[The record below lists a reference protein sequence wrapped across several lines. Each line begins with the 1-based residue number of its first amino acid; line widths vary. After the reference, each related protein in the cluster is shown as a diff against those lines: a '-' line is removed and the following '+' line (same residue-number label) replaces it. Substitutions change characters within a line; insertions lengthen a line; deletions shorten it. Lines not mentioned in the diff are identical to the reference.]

1 MPSSQSPLST
11 ASHANG
17 AISNGAGALAD
28 HRHMISPRDHVG
40 LPERLPLPPVP
51 GVRSATASD
60 TALGQKIRGLRRARV
75 LTQKELAAMV
85 GVTGAQ
91 LHRYET
97 GGTRIAASR
106 LVALAQALGVRA
118 DTLIGSCTTE
128 PEAPAPAIFS
138 SGDELLEL
146 IQIFSGLTDPRHRS
160 AVLSI
165 ARMFPVGDA
174 AKTNGEG

>member
-1 MPSSQSPLST
+1 MSTSQPSLSV
-11 ASHANG
+11 ASF
-17 AISNGAGALAD
+17 SNGAGNHGDANRTIL
-28 HRHMISPRDHVG
+28 PRDQVG
-40 LPERLPLPPVP
+40 LPERRPTPPVP

-60 TALGQKIRGLRRARV
+60 TALGQKIRGLRRSRV

-118 DTLIGSCTTE
+118 DSLISSCTTE
-128 PEAPAPAIFS
+128 PEPPAPPPSVFS
-138 SGDELLEL
+138 SGEELLEL

-160 AVLSI
+160 AVLAI
-165 ARMFPVGDA
+165 ARMFPAGEA
-174 AKTNGEG
+174 ARPPEEG

>member
-1 MPSSQSPLST
+1 MSNTSSPL
-11 ASHANG
+11 ASSAPAPG
-17 AISNGAGALAD
+17 AFAGGSGGHFNVARAV
-28 HRHMISPRDHVG
+28 SPQDQVG
-40 LPERLPLPPVP
+40 LPQRLAQPPVQ

-106 LVALAQALGVRA
+106 LVALANALGVRA

-128 PEAPAPAIFS
+128 PEAPAPAAHH
-138 SGDELLEL
+138 SGDDLLEL
-146 IQIFSGLTDPRHRS
+146 IQIFSGLTDARHRS

-165 ARMFPVGDA
+165 ARMFPAEASKAGI
-174 AKTNGEG
+174 EG

>member
-1 MPSSQSPLST
+1 VQ
-11 ASHANG
+11 
-17 AISNGAGALAD
+17 
-28 HRHMISPRDHVG
+28 
-40 LPERLPLPPVP
+40 

-128 PEAPAPAIFS
+128 PEPPPPTVFS
-138 SGDELLEL
+138 SGDDLLEL
-146 IQIFSGLTDPRHRS
+146 IQIFSSLTDPRHRI

-165 ARMFPVGDA
+165 ARMFPGTEGV
-174 AKTNGEG
+174 KTASES

>member
-1 MPSSQSPLST
+1 M
-11 ASHANG
+11 NG
-17 AISNGAGALAD
+17 ASASMGLQRAAL
-28 HRHMISPRDHVG
+28 PRDQVG
-40 LPERLPLPPVP
+40 LPPARVAQPPVQ

-60 TALGQKIRGLRRARV
+60 TALGQKIRSLRRSRV

-106 LVALAQALGVRA
+106 LVALAKALGVRA
-118 DTLIGSCTTE
+118 DSLIGSCTTE
-128 PEAPAPAIFS
+128 PEEQIAPAPQFTS
-138 SGDELLEL
+138 GSGDDLLEL
-146 IQIFSGLTDPRHRS
+146 IQIFSGLNDPRHRA

-165 ARMFPVGDA
+165 ARMFPGTDA
-174 AKTNGEG
+174 TKVQDEA

>member
-1 MPSSQSPLST
+1 MPNGHHRTTISPL
-11 ASHANG
+11 
-17 AISNGAGALAD
+17 D
-28 HRHMISPRDHVG
+28 HMG
-40 LPERLPLPPVP
+40 LPEREAERAPVAPLP

-60 TALGQKIRGLRRARV
+60 IALGQKIRGLRRARM

-91 LHRYET
+91 LHRYEK

-118 DTLIGSCTTE
+118 DSLIGSCTTGPQ
-128 PEAPAPAIFS
+128 PEPAPPAVFS
-138 SGDELLEL
+138 SGEDMLEL
-146 IQIFSGLTDPRHRS
+146 IQIFSGMTDARHRS

-165 ARMFPVGDA
+165 ARLF
-174 AKTNGEG
+174 TNPDTSKPSTGT

>member
-1 MPSSQSPLST
+1 MSNTTPSLSA

-17 AISNGAGALAD
+17 ASPPNGAYRSSSASD
-28 HRHMISPRDHVG
+28 QVG
-40 LPERLPLPPVP
+40 LPPRPEPAPVR

-128 PEAPAPAIFS
+128 PEPPPPAIFS
-138 SGDELLEL
+138 SGDDLLEL

-160 AVLSI
+160 AVLAI
-165 ARMFPVGDA
+165 ARMFPGTEA
-174 AKTNGEG
+174 AKPGSEG

>member
-1 MPSSQSPLST
+1 MPTSQLPISA
-11 ASHANG
+11 ASH
-17 AISNGAGALAD
+17 SNGAGSNGAGTLTD
-28 HRHMISPRDHVG
+28 HRRMVSPRDHVG
-40 LPERLPLPPVP
+40 LPERLPLPPIP

-128 PEAPAPAIFS
+128 PPPPPPAVFS

-165 ARMFPVGDA
+165 ARMFPVGEA
-174 AKTNGEG
+174 AKTSDEL

>member
-1 MPSSQSPLST
+1 MSTSQPSHSA
-11 ASHANG
+11 ASFPNGGTNHAD
-17 AISNGAGALAD
+17 A
-28 HRHMISPRDHVG
+28 HRTVSARDQVG
-40 LPERLPLPPVP
+40 LPERRPTAPTP

-60 TALGQKIRGLRRARV
+60 TALGQKIRGLRRSRV

-106 LVALAQALGVRA
+106 LVALAQALGVRP
-118 DTLIGSCTTE
+118 DSLISSCTTE
-128 PEAPAPAIFS
+128 PEPPPPPPAAFS
-138 SGDELLEL
+138 SGEELLEL

-165 ARMFPVGDA
+165 ARMFPAGEA
-174 AKTNGEG
+174 ARTSEES

>member
-1 MPSSQSPLST
+1 MPTTMPPLRSPNT
-11 ASHANG
+11 PPNG
-17 AISNGAGALAD
+17 GTNHHGLQRPAID
-28 HRHMISPRDHVG
+28 RDQVG
-40 LPERLPLPPVP
+40 LPPPRILPPIQ

-60 TALGQKIRGLRRARV
+60 TALGQKIRGLRRSRV
-75 LTQKELAAMV
+75 LTQKQLAAMV

-128 PEAPAPAIFS
+128 PEAPPSLQIS
-138 SGDELLEL
+138 SGDDLLEL
-146 IQIFSGLTDPRHRS
+146 IQVFSGLTDPRHRS

-165 ARMFPVGDA
+165 ARMFAPGASLDG
-174 AKTNGEG
+174 TNKI

>member
-1 MPSSQSPLST
+1 MSSNSPFP
-11 ASHANG
+11 APAPHANG
-17 AISNGAGALAD
+17 AGVPNG
-28 HRHMISPRDHVG
+28 HRTISPHDQVG
-40 LPERLPLPPVP
+40 LPAARLPLPPVQ

-60 TALGQKIRGLRRARV
+60 IALGQKIRSLRRSRV
-75 LTQKELAAMV
+75 LTQKELATMV

-118 DTLIGSCTTE
+118 DSLIGSCTTE
-128 PEAPAPAIFS
+128 PEPAPAPTVFS
-138 SGDELLEL
+138 SGDDLLEL
-146 IQIFSGLTDPRHRS
+146 IQIFSALTDPRHRS

-165 ARMFPVGDA
+165 ARMFPKGDTP
-174 AKTNGEG
+174 KSSNET

>member
-1 MPSSQSPLST
+1 MPTSQTPLSA
-11 ASHANG
+11 ASH
-17 AISNGAGALAD
+17 SNGAGAQNGQ
-28 HRHMISPRDHVG
+28 HRLVSPRDQVG
-40 LPERLPLPPVP
+40 LPERLPVPPTL

-60 TALGQKIRGLRRARV
+60 TALGQKIRGLRRSRV

-118 DTLIGSCTTE
+118 DMLIGSCTTE
-128 PEAPAPAIFS
+128 PPPPPAAVFS

-165 ARMFPVGDA
+165 ARMFPVGEA
-174 AKTNGEG
+174 AKTNDEG

>member
-1 MPSSQSPLST
+1 MSSISSSLGSGPRLNGTNSPMAAPRST
-11 ASHANG
+11 
-17 AISNGAGALAD
+17 
-28 HRHMISPRDHVG
+28 SPRDQVG
-40 LPERLPLPPVP
+40 LPPARIVQAPVP

-60 TALGQKIRGLRRARV
+60 TALGQKIRSLRRSRV

-106 LVALAQALGVRA
+106 LVALAKALGVRA
-118 DTLIGSCTTE
+118 DSLIGSCTTE
-128 PEAPAPAIFS
+128 PEQPLAAPPQGSAG
-138 SGDELLEL
+138 SGDDLLEL
-146 IQIFSGLTDPRHRS
+146 IQIFSCLSDPRHRA

-165 ARMFPVGDA
+165 ARMFPRNEAPRTQDEA
-174 AKTNGEG
+174 

>member
-1 MPSSQSPLST
+1 MSTTQSSISAPS
-11 ASHANG
+11 H
-17 AISNGAGALAD
+17 SNGALNHGD
-28 HRHMISPRDHVG
+28 HHRAISPRDQVG
-40 LPERLPLPPVP
+40 LPERPHAPPRP

-60 TALGQKIRGLRRARV
+60 TALGQKIRGLRRSRV

-106 LVALAQALGVRA
+106 LVALAQALGVRP
-118 DTLIGSCTTE
+118 DSLISSCTTE
-128 PEAPAPAIFS
+128 PEPAPAPAQFS
-138 SGDELLEL
+138 SGEELLEL

-165 ARMFPVGDA
+165 ARMFPP
-174 AKTNGEG
+174 GETARIPEEA

>member
-1 MPSSQSPLST
+1 MSNSAPSLST
-11 ASHANG
+11 ASY
-17 AISNGAGALAD
+17 SNGASHPPSGN
-28 HRHMISPRDHVG
+28 RPISPRDQVG
-40 LPERLPLPPVP
+40 LPERLPLPPIP

-60 TALGQKIRGLRRARV
+60 TALGQKIRSLRRSRV

-118 DTLIGSCTTE
+118 DSLIGSCTAE
-128 PEAPAPAIFS
+128 PEPPAPASFS

-146 IQIFSGLTDPRHRS
+146 IQIFSGLTDPRQRS
-160 AVLSI
+160 AVLAI
-165 ARMFPVGDA
+165 ARMFPVTKPA
-174 AKTNGEG
+174 SEV